1 MRPPIELTKRD
12 LRQIEGFAALGRTQA
27 EIALALGFSERTFRN
42 KKAVDDEVFAAW
54 TRGRLKGV
62 TSVSAVSYRNAMDGD
77 QRAVE
82 FYLGAFHGIS
92 IKGADTLVNPDHP
105 DLGAGSEDFTLADPH
120 TELLRRYDEI
130 ALRQAAG
137 AQADAERD
145 SEPIAREHNPPGD
158 APSTAS
164 EEHHAA

>member
-1 MRPPIELTKRD
+1 MGAWIELSERE
-12 LRQIEGFAALGRTQA
+12 LRQIEGLAALGRTQA

-42 KKAVDDEVFAAW
+42 KKATDDAVFAAW

-92 IKGADTLVNPDHP
+92 VRGSDTLVNPDHP
-105 DLGAGSEDFTLADPH
+105 DLGAGADDFALADPH
-120 TELLRRYDEI
+120 NELLRRYDEI

-137 AQADAERD
+137 AQADAEAD
-145 SEPIAREHNPPGD
+145 SEPVVREHNPPDD
-158 APSTAS
+158 APPSQ
-164 EEHHAA
+164 EP